1 MEKKRASLSL
11 KNQGIK
17 KKAVILYILGS
28 LIPLLFSGYL
38 IARYILP
45 SISPAENLPIIILL
59 ILFLSFLGIL
69 PLSRMMSTI
78 SRIVKG
84 SEKVAQGERLKPLEI
99 EEDELGRL
107 ATSLNLTAERIQKDA
122 RELQS
127 NTQALQEARYQLN
140 KSNQD
145 LKRVNQELE
154 RLSKAKT
161 LFISKASHE
170 LRNPLS
176 VIKESISQIL
186 EGVKG
191 KVNKE
196 QEEFLGMAYR
206 NTNRLTLLINNLLD
220 LSQIEAGRIEYRRT
234 LVDISE
240 VVKEVLDATRMQAD
254 KKRIKIINNLPAN
267 LPSLWLDK
275 SRITQVC
282 TNLLDNAIKFS
293 KEGGRVIVEAREEE
307 KDVEISI
314 RDFGAGIKPQNI
326 DLIFDRFRRID
337 SGYLPTQGLGLGL
350 PICKEIVE
358 NHQGRIGVESKL
370 GEGSKFIFTLP
381 KEKNEQENSGGG

>member
-84 SEKVAQGERLKPLEI
+84 SEKVAQGEKLKPLEI